1 MIVCVPYWKDKRTNQ
16 CSLPTQNKRKK
27 PTRLYSAI
35 ICSPYV
41 VRMIHHRHKDE
52 RQTKIFSREFY
63 LLELG
68 EQSKEEEKKINCQL
82 DGIEKKKKSLF
93 D

>member
-1 MIVCVPYWKDKRTNQ
+1 
-16 CSLPTQNKRKK
+16 
-27 PTRLYSAI
+27 
-35 ICSPYV
+35 
-41 VRMIHHRHKDE
+41 MIHHRHKDE